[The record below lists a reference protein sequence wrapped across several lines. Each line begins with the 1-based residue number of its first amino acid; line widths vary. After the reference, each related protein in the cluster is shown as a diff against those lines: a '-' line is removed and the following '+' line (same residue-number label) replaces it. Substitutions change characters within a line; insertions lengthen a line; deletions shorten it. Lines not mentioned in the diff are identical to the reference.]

1 MYNKNKS
8 CGCGRERCGCNR
20 NEQECQ
26 SCRRSTENCCQENY
40 GFDWG
45 DPVPQPEQ
53 RQPGCRWPCGNC
65 QPCPKPCPDPQPTEC
80 EVQLAECRE
89 QLRCCH
95 RRLRACQQELCAC
108 LRNECGCDCE
118 QEEDTEPV
126 QPLCDEQDAY
136 PMCEE

>member
-1 MYNKNKS
+1 MYNNNKS

-26 SCRRSTENCCQENY
+26 TCRRSTENCCQENY

-53 RQPGCRWPCGNC
+53 RQPGCRWPCGSC
-65 QPCPKPCPDPQPTEC
+65 QTCPDPQPTEC

-89 QLRCCH
+89 QLRNCR
-95 RRLRACQQELCAC
+95 RRLRAC
-108 LRNECGCDCE
+108 E
-118 QEEDTEPV
+118 QEGNEPI
-126 QPLCDEQDAY
+126 QPLYDEQDAY

>member
-1 MYNKNKS
+1 MYNNNKS

-26 SCRRSTENCCQENY
+26 TCRRSTENCCQENY

-53 RQPGCRWPCGNC
+53 RQPGCRWPCGSC
-65 QPCPKPCPDPQPTEC
+65 QTCPDPQPTEC

-89 QLRCCH
+89 QLRIAVPALLLLQILFVL
-95 RRLRACQQELCAC
+95 RLVLALFALHALFVLFVLLFLFVLQLVLCF
-108 LRNECGCDCE
+108 
-118 QEEDTEPV
+118 
-126 QPLCDEQDAY
+126 
-136 PMCEE
+136 